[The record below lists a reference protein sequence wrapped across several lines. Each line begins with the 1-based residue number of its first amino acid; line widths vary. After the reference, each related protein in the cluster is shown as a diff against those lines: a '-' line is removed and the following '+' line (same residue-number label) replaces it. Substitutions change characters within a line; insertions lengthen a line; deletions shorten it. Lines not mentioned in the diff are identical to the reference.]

1 MKKLMIA
8 LAFVG
13 FAMNAAA
20 QGTTEVPVHK
30 HKVVTNTFGAN
41 WFIQAGANF
50 NASYTSQENCG
61 NKNPFATISYK
72 KRLASVKSGTCNR
85 KISKS

>member
-50 NASYTSQENCG
+50 NASYTSQENC
-61 NKNPFATISYK
+61 
-72 KRLASVKSGTCNR
+72 
-85 KISKS
+85 

>member
-30 HKVVTNTFGAN
+30 HKAVTNTFGAN

-50 NASYTSQENCG
+50 NAS
-61 NKNPFATISYK
+61 
-72 KRLASVKSGTCNR
+72 
-85 KISKS
+85 